1 MIRKSLVLGV
11 VASSVLLAGA
21 SFAAGDDVMKNA
33 IGNTVKR
40 LDTGETVTWNADHTY
55 VRKVGGTVENG
66 TWKVEN
72 EQLCTSKGTPDAQ
85 GNQAAWACYTPV
97 GDHTVGETW
106 DVDGTD
112 GAKFQ
117 VTMMKGT
124 S

>member
-1 MIRKSLVLGV
+1 MIRKSMILGL

-40 LDTGETVTWNADHTY
+40 LDTGETMAWNADHTY
-55 VRKVGGTVENG
+55 VRKVGGTTENG

-72 EQLCTSKGTPDAQ
+72 EQVCTSKGTPQ
-85 GNQAAWACYTPV
+85 NGKQADWACYTPPGDHKV
-97 GDHTVGETW
+97 GDTW

-112 GAKFQ
+112 GTKFQ
-117 VTMMKGT
+117 VTMMAGA